1 VARMS
6 SELADESP
14 ALQMLFTTLMN
25 AVDEAVRI
33 DDLTEF
39 DKQLR
44 AFLADGKQ
52 DLKSW
57 LAQDKEAVARLRGT
71 VVALDVNQ
79 ATVDLFGADSVEQLL
94 DYMNNTQV
102 NVESPDIA
110 KFAAA
115 LLSGKSGLTWT
126 VFRRDIIGQL
136 MSGAMESR
144 FIRLE
149 DRVLA
154 CHVIRR
160 KKTVR
165 ELKVELSKMRQLH
178 SLAVGA
184 TDTGCWEVAIK
195 EGRMSIDAT
204 CHKLLG
210 YDPGELPTT
219 ATGLIPMLHPD
230 NRAQSVAMAERL
242 HAGLSDEY
250 RVENRIRDKSGNWRW
265 FLIHGRAIESLAS
278 GQAAHI
284 VGTLRQIDVPR
295 KTEELLRIERQAFAM
310 QAARNPLRETLTH
323 LCLRLEEVWPET
335 RCSPR
340 SCRTPHSLS
349 NRTITSR
356 RLLSEARRF

>member
-1 VARMS
+1 MARMS

-154 CHVIRR
+154 CHVPRR
-160 KKTVR
+160 
-165 ELKVELSKMRQLH
+165 
-178 SLAVGA
+178 
-184 TDTGCWEVAIK
+184 W
-195 EGRMSIDAT
+195 
-204 CHKLLG
+204 CHRHGVLG
-210 YDPGELPTT
+210 
-219 ATGLIPMLHPD
+219 
-230 NRAQSVAMAERL
+230 
-242 HAGLSDEY
+242 
-250 RVENRIRDKSGNWRW
+250 SGNQ
-265 FLIHGRAIESLAS
+265 GRAY
-278 GQAAHI
+278 
-284 VGTLRQIDVPR
+284 VD
-295 KTEELLRIERQAFAM
+295 
-310 QAARNPLRETLTH
+310 
-323 LCLRLEEVWPET
+323 
-335 RCSPR
+335 
-340 SCRTPHSLS
+340 
-349 NRTITSR
+349 
-356 RLLSEARRF
+356 